1 MACRDRYPEF
11 RGVPA
16 LPSGLDAREIPLNL
30 RGDKAMVATTEEDAA
45 PAPARRGFIERV
57 RARPA
62 RPMLFGFGL
71 CVPFF
76 VLMAILVAYP
86 VVKLVL
92 VLFQPP
98 GFVENIRS
106 FFSQELNV
114 VALRVTLVDSLIVTF
129 LVVVLGSV
137 IAWSI
142 VTTRRPAVRLI
153 LMASV
158 AAPLFMNQI
167 IKVFAFTVLLQ
178 RYGFVNEVLIRLH
191 IISSPLSLIYNQFAV
206 IVGMTYYMMP
216 WAVLPLYVTFVSLD
230 FDLPLVAASLGATRT
245 RALRDICLPLAL
257 PGIFATI
264 VLDYVF
270 CLGFFV
276 MPLFLGG
283 TSSPFTSNVIYQD
296 ITSFYNFTGADTS
309 SVVLLVAAIVIVT
322 AGYVAVGRERM
333 TRALA

>member
-1 MACRDRYPEF
+1 MTVTGSSA
-11 RGVPA
+11 A
-16 LPSGLDAREIPLNL
+16 
-30 RGDKAMVATTEEDAA
+30 TEEDVPLA
-45 PAPARRGFIERV
+45 PVRRRGFAERI
-57 RARPA
+57 RARPG

-76 VLMAILVAYP
+76 AMMAILVAYP

-98 GFVENIRS
+98 GFVSNIRA
-106 FFSQELNV
+106 FFGEELNV
-114 VALRVTLVDSLIVTF
+114 TALRVTLVDSLVVTF
-129 LVVVLGSV
+129 LVVALGSV

-178 RYGFVNEVLIRLH
+178 RYGLVNEVLIRLH
-191 IISSPLSLIYNQFAV
+191 IISQPLSLIYNQFAV

-230 FDLPLVAASLGATRT
+230 FDLPLVAASLGATRI
-245 RALRDICLPLAL
+245 RALRDVCLPLAL

-264 VLDYVF
+264 ILDYVF

-283 TSSPFTSNVIYQD
+283 PSSPFTSNVIYQD
-296 ITSFYNFTGADTS
+296 ITSFYNFSGAAIS

-322 AGYVAVGRERM
+322 AGYVAVGRDRM